1 MLASRLGVAAL
12 IVIALSFFTNNRP
25 LGRVHVMKGDSSFIE
40 KEAEPKV
47 TIGPFTIDPNGT
59 DGDTIRQTI
68 EVLRDSNILDEKNI
82 KTIHDELER
91 NQTDQ
96 ELEAQA
102 LEAAGLEIAR
112 QLSALDIEKSDAS
125 QPERLSESEIQNL
138 VVERLLSVQ
147 NQMHDEEAPGE
158 DPSRLAPSPAPAPQ
172 PQGHAGDAATS
183 VEDTASVVPPVPA
196 APSGTRALGDLK
208 RIEGNFS
215 GKTLMGTDFRN
226 RDLSGLDF
234 SNARLTAA
242 EFDGSNLTG
251 ANFSGAK
258 IQGASFAGAI
268 MDDIILT
275 NAQAQTAHFERASL
289 LRANLSY
296 ANFAGAVLTGADLR
310 GAVMESLNLN
320 GAVMQGTRM
329 GEAP

>member
-25 LGRVHVMKGDSSFIE
+25 VGRVHVVKGDSSFIE
-40 KEAEPKV
+40 KEVEPKV

-68 EVLRDSNILDEKNI
+68 EVLRNSDILDEKNI
-82 KTIHDELER
+82 KAIHDELER
-91 NQTDQ
+91 TQANH
-96 ELEAQA
+96 ELEAKA

-112 QLSALDIEKSDAS
+112 KLSALDIEKSDAS
-125 QPERLSESEIQNL
+125 QPDRLSETEIQNL

-147 NQMHDEEAPGE
+147 NQMRDEEAPGE
-158 DPSRLAPSPAPAPQ
+158 DPSRSTPSPTLQ
-172 PQGHAGDAATS
+172 PQGRAGEAVSSA
-183 VEDTASVVPPVPA
+183 EDTVSEVPPVPA
-196 APSGTRALGDLK
+196 APSGTRALRNLK
-208 RIEGNFS
+208 RIEGDFS

-226 RDLSGLDF
+226 QDLSGLDF

-242 EFDGSNLTG
+242 EFDGSDLTG

-310 GAVMESLNLN
+310 GAVMDSLNLN

>member
-25 LGRVHVMKGDSSFIE
+25 VGRVHVMKGDSSFIE
-40 KEAEPKV
+40 KEVEPKV
-47 TIGPFTIDPNGT
+47 TIGPFTLDPNGT
-59 DGDTIRQTI
+59 DGETLRQTI
-68 EVLRDSNILDEKNI
+68 EVLRDSDILDEKNI
-82 KTIHDELER
+82 KAIHDELER
-91 NQTDQ
+91 TQENH
-96 ELEAQA
+96 ELEAKA

-112 QLSALDIEKSDAS
+112 KLSALDIEKSDAS
-125 QPERLSESEIQNL
+125 QPDRLSETEIQNL
-138 VVERLLSVQ
+138 VVARLLSVQ

-158 DPSRLAPSPAPAPQ
+158 DPARLAPSPVPAQQ
-172 PQGHAGDAATS
+172 PQGHTGEAVSSA
-183 VEDTASVVPPVPA
+183 EDTASEVPPVPA
-196 APSGTRALGDLK
+196 APSGTRAPSNLK
-208 RIEGNFS
+208 RIEGDFS

-226 RDLSGLDF
+226 QDLSGLDF

-242 EFDGSNLTG
+242 EFDGSDLTG

-310 GAVMESLNLN
+310 GAIMDSLNLN
-320 GAVMQGTRM
+320 GADMQGTRT

>member
-12 IVIALSFFTNNRP
+12 IVIALSIFTNNRP
-25 LGRVHVMKGDSSFIE
+25 PDGVHVMKMDVS
-40 KEAEPKV
+40 KEDNDGEPEV
-47 TIGPFTIDPNGT
+47 TIGPFTINPSAAEREALREGMQAL
-59 DGDTIRQTI
+59 R
-68 EVLRDSNILDEKNI
+68 ESSVLGEEQIVVLEA
-82 KTIHDELER
+82 ELER
-91 NQTDQ
+91 QRLGANR
-96 ELEAQA
+96 EA
-102 LEAAGLEIAR
+102 EAMEVAGLEIAR

-125 QPERLSESEIQNL
+125 QPDRLSETEIQNL
-138 VVERLLSVQ
+138 VVQRLLSVQ
-147 NQMHDEEAPGE
+147 NQMHDEEAAGE

-172 PQGHAGDAATS
+172 PQGRAGEAVSSA
-183 VEDTASVVPPVPA
+183 EDTASEVPPVPA
-196 APSGTRALGDLK
+196 APSGTRSLGDLK
-208 RIEGNFS
+208 RIEGDFS

-226 RDLSGLDF
+226 QDLSGLDF

-310 GAVMESLNLN
+310 GAVMDSLNLN

>member
-25 LGRVHVMKGDSSFIE
+25 PGGVHVMKMDVS
-40 KEAEPKV
+40 KEDNDGEPKV
-47 TIGPFTIDPNGT
+47 TIGPFTLDPSAAEREALREGMQAL
-59 DGDTIRQTI
+59 R
-68 EVLRDSNILDEKNI
+68 ESSVLGEEQIAVLEA
-82 KTIHDELER
+82 ELER
-91 NQTDQ
+91 QRLDADR
-96 ELEAQA
+96 EA
-102 LEAAGLEIAR
+102 EAMEVTGLEIAP

-125 QPERLSESEIQNL
+125 QPDRLSETEIQNL

-147 NQMHDEEAPGE
+147 NQMRDEEAPGE
-158 DPSRLAPSPAPAPQ
+158 DPSRSTPSPTLQ
-172 PQGHAGDAATS
+172 PQGRAGEAVSSA
-183 VEDTASVVPPVPA
+183 EDTVSEVPPVPA
-196 APSGTRALGDLK
+196 APSGTRAPGDLK
-208 RIEGNFS
+208 RIEGDFS

-242 EFDGSNLTG
+242 EFDGSDLTG

-310 GAVMESLNLN
+310 GAVMDSLNLN